1 MSIRRALTTTA
12 TLALGSLALIA
23 CDPNSAAGAAPTA
36 GATVAKTGGAHTT
49 APTAA
54 ATVAATVAAKTP
66 AAAPR
71 TQRGTTSHTAP
82 SGSGTGKSTGTGTA
96 TGSGSGGSTHPALCR
111 AGQLTLTAAP
121 VAQPLNHLLI
131 TAKNTSGVPCDL
143 GIIGQVSFD
152 GRVRATPPG
161 GLGGGP
167 NILRPGASNYEGVA
181 LDQQDAPGKGSTVSS
196 LTVKLDSGDTV
207 RIPVKA
213 YVHAPHISVWQPNAA
228 DALSAA

>member
-1 MSIRRALTTTA
+1 MSIRRVLTTTA

-36 GATVAKTGGAHTT
+36 AKTGGTHTT

-71 TQRGTTSHTAP
+71 THGGTTSHTAP
-82 SGSGTGKSTGTGTA
+82 SGSGKSTGTGA
-96 TGSGSGGSTHPALCR
+96 GTGTGTGASTHPALCR

-167 NILRPGASNYEGVA
+167 NILRPGVSNYEGVA
-181 LDQQDAPGKGSTVSS
+181 LDQQDAPGKGSAVSS